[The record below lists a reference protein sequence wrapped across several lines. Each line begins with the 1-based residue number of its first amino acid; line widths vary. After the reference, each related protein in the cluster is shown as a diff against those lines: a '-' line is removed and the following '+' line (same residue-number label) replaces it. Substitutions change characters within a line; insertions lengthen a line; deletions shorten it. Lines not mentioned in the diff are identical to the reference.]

1 MTASI
6 EPTLIDTGSATE
18 RGRRRREQILDA
30 ATELFRRNGF
40 PGTGID
46 EIGEAAG
53 ITGPGIYRHFASK
66 DEILLAVLDR
76 IWDLLRPVVD
86 EVSGLSPEA
95 ALERLIDAHVTL
107 ALDHRSE
114 LLILVRELRHVPDD
128 YRRAVQ
134 RNDARYMDAWAET
147 IRRVHPALDEADAR
161 AAARAVTGLIG
172 SPAAEPRSRRV
183 PKERYREILTAMA
196 RSALAGLG
204 DPEQRRT

>member
-1 MTASI
+1 VTASI
-6 EPTLIDTGSATE
+6 EPTLADVGSPTE
-18 RGRRRREQILDA
+18 RGRRRRSQILDA
-30 ATELFRRNGF
+30 ATELIRRNGF

-53 ITGPGIYRHFASK
+53 ITGPGIYRHFSSK
-66 DEILLAVLDR
+66 DEILLAILDR
-76 IWDLLRPVVD
+76 IWDLLGPVVS
-86 EVSGLSPEA
+86 EVASLGPEQ
-95 ALERLIDAHVTL
+95 ALRRLIDAHITL

-134 RNDARYMDAWAET
+134 RNDGRYMDTWAET
-147 IRRVHPALDEADAR
+147 IRRVYPHLGEGDAR

-183 PKERYREILTAMA
+183 SKERYREILAAMA
-196 RSALAGLG
+196 WAALAGLE
-204 DPEQRRT
+204 DEPRRS